1 MSASTPRLRS
11 LTNPPLPSWLP
22 GDAAILQRLSARDP
36 WLRRRRP
43 YYQLRMIKD
52 LAALVPPGPCH
63 ILDVGAGSGVV
74 GETIA
79 ELFPG
84 KSVVGVDVAHNP
96 LPGLRIPLLQFDGTR
111 LPFADASFDCVLF
124 CNVLHHVQPPARG
137 ALLREAL
144 RVSSGGPILIKDHLA
159 VEPLDRLRL
168 WMLDALGNAARGF
181 MVSAEYL
188 SAPQWEELL
197 RELDCAAEV
206 LPASPY
212 RRGLWAWCF
221 PNRLEISLRISRAAI
236 PGR

>member
-1 MSASTPRLRS
+1 MSAATARLRS
-11 LTNPPLPSWLP
+11 LPASAPPSWLP
-22 GDAAILQRLSARDP
+22 DDEAILERLSSRDP

-52 LAALVPPGPCH
+52 LAALAPAGPCR

-84 KSVVGVDVAHNP
+84 KSVVGVDVAPHP
-96 LPGLRIPLLQFDGTR
+96 LPGLRIPLLKYDGIR
-111 LPFADASFDCVLF
+111 LPFGDAAFDCVLF
-124 CNVLHHVQPPARG
+124 CNVLHHVPPAARS

-144 RVSSGGPILIKDHLA
+144 RVSRGALLIKDHLA
-159 VEPLDRLRL
+159 AEPLDRLRL

-188 SAPQWEELL
+188 SAPQWEALL
-197 RELDCAAEV
+197 SELDCAAEV
-206 LPASPY
+206 LPVSPY
-212 RRGLWAWCF
+212 RGGLWARCF
-221 PNRLEISLRISRAAI
+221 PNRLETSFRVSRAAR